1 MLKPIAF
8 SLLVAV
14 AALLMFFG
22 YRVWP
27 KESEIVGTWEYSGLD
42 AVRQITLRP
51 DHTVSD
57 YWPEMGE
64 KEEDGMRGVWHIAGP
79 RPTKI
84 DGKWRISEPGVFVKF
99 DMKAALN
106 DPSAADQSGVM
117 GITQFRE
124 NRRTTDR
131 PYFVRVR

>member
-1 MLKPIAF
+1 MLKRLAVTIVA
-8 SLLVAV
+8 AV
-14 AALLMFFG
+14 AAVLILVG

-42 AVRQITLRP
+42 AVRQITFRP

-57 YWPEMGE
+57 YWPEMGQ

-79 RPTKI
+79 HPTKV
-84 DGKWRISEPGVFVKF
+84 DGKWRLSEVGVFVKF
-99 DMKAALN
+99 DMKTVLN
-106 DPSAADQSGVM
+106 DPSAADQSEVM

-124 NRRTTDR
+124 NRRRTDR